1 MIILLKEFL
10 SKNKADTFISFI
22 KNQMISLYNEL
33 TTCENINNSLFL
45 QIVNKNDIFVKVNN
59 NYVIQG
65 TITVLLETK
74 IIHNGMSVAHLE
86 DFVVKKKF
94 RTLGIGKELI
104 NHSIRFAK
112 DNNCYKIILNCSD
125 DLKEYYKK
133 RGFDCKNNEMSLY
146 LIDKN

>member
-59 NYVIQG
+59 NDVIQG

-94 RTLGIGKELI
+94 RTFIGSIFLKLNLSPLFLENFLFLI
-104 NHSIRFAK
+104 SQF
-112 DNNCYKIILNCSD
+112 
-125 DLKEYYKK
+125 
-133 RGFDCKNNEMSLY
+133 
-146 LIDKN
+146 